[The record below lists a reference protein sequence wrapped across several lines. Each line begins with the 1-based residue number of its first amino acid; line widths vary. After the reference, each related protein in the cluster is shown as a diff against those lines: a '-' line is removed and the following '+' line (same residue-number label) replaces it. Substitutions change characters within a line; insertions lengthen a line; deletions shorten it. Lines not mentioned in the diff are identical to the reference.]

1 MFEKYWEILLILSNC
16 VIFTLFNLFQMKNC
30 FSHLLFLLF
39 FCVSLQA
46 QNTVTPNYDLAARYS
61 PKKLKKLVFSTS
73 VDPHWLKESDR
84 FWYSYETSEGKQW
97 YIVDPVNARQN
108 MLFDRVRIAAEMSRL
123 TGDPFDAKHLSID
136 KLKFAKQETVLQW
149 EVKSKLVEVE
159 EEDEKKEED
168 DMEKKEDSE
177 DKKKKKKKM
186 VAKVWHFEYDLNTQ
200 TLRLDEDFEKKKKK
214 PEWAS
219 IAPDS
224 SYVLFSRDHN
234 LYWMDWENYLKA
246 LEDEKDTTI
255 VEQQWTEDG
264 EEDYAY
270 GGSNRNVDNVE
281 MEKNKDKRKRV
292 FIRWAP
298 GGQKFA
304 LIRQDARQVKDL
316 WVLDNTA
323 QPRPRLE
330 TYKYQ
335 MAGEKEAPIAELH
348 VFDFSSKNHIKVE
361 VDTFKDQSLS
371 LLSAPRKKENR
382 DDEMSWSYWLA
393 PDDSR
398 VYFTRTSRDLKR
410 VDFCYADA
418 NTGEVTVVI
427 EERLN
432 VYIDMLTP
440 GVVNGGKEFI
450 HWSERDGWGHFYLFD
465 GEGKIKNQIT
475 SGPFHCERIEGI
487 DENNRVL
494 YFSANGREAGED
506 PYYLHLYKV
515 NFDGSGLQLL
525 NPGNFNHRMS
535 LNDDKTFF
543 VSNFSRVNTIPQSTL
558 IDARG
563 RKVLDLQTADL
574 SLLMATGYQFPETFK
589 VKADDGIT
597 DIYGVMYKPFD
608 FDPTKKYPLI
618 EYVYPGPQTEAVNKS
633 FSARMDRTDRLAQL
647 GFIVITLGNRGGHPD
662 RSKWYHTYG
671 YGNLRDYGLADKKYT
686 AEQLADRHDFIDIDK
701 VGIFGHSGGGFMST
715 AAMLV
720 YPDFFKVAV
729 SSSGNHENNIY
740 NRWWSEKHHGV
751 KEIVQDN
758 GEIVFKYAI
767 DKNPDIA
774 KNLKGKLLITTGD
787 IDNNVHPAATVRMAK
802 ALIDA
807 NKRFDYFVFPGQRHG
822 YGKMNEY
829 FFWLRADY
837 FCEHLLGSSD
847 TSVDIKYMNNDH

>member
-1 MFEKYWEILLILSNC
+1 MNRILCFIFICLLSQG
-16 VIFTLFNLFQMKNC
+16 L
-30 FSHLLFLLF
+30 S
-39 FCVSLQA
+39 A
-46 QNTVTPNYDLAARYS
+46 QETPTPNYDAAARFS
-61 PKKLKKLVFSTS
+61 PENLKKMVFSTS
-73 VDPHWLKESDR
+73 VDPHWLKNSDR
-84 FWYSYETSEGKQW
+84 LWYMYETSEGKQW
-97 YIVDPVNARQN
+97 YIVDPVKKTKKV
-108 MLFDRVRIAAEMSRL
+108 LFDRVKIAADMSRL
-123 TGDPFDAKHLSID
+123 TGDPFDAKHLDID
-136 KLKFAKQETVLQW
+136 KLKFIKNETTLQW

-159 EEDEKKEED
+159 EEDEEDKKEEN
-168 DMEKKEDSE
+168 DMEKEEDSK
-177 DKKKKKKKM
+177 DKKKPKKM
-186 VAKVWHFEYDLNTQ
+186 VPKVWHFEYDLKTK
-200 TLRLDEDFEKKKKK
+200 TLSLVEDFKKKKK
-214 PEWAS
+214 DPDWAA

-246 LEDEKDTTI
+246 QKDEKDSTI
-255 VEQQWTEDG
+255 VEHQWTEDG

-270 GGSNRNVDNVE
+270 GGNNRGVDNVE
-281 MEKNKDKRKRV
+281 LEKNKDKRKEV
-292 FIRWAP
+292 SVRWAP

-304 LIRQDARQVKDL
+304 LTRYDARKVPDL

-335 MAGEKEAPIAELH
+335 MAGEKETPVAELH
-348 VFDFSSKNHIKVE
+348 VFDFPSKNHLTIDA
-361 VDTFKDQSLS
+361 DTFKDQSLS
-371 LLSAPRKKENR
+371 LLSAPRKKVDR
-382 DDEMSWSYWLA
+382 DNEMNWRYWLA

-418 NTGEVTVVI
+418 NTGEVTVLI

-432 VYIDMLTP
+432 IYIDTRTP
-440 GVVNGGKEFI
+440 GLVNGGKEFI
-450 HWSERDGWGHFYLFD
+450 HWSERDGWAHFYLYD
-465 GEGKIKNQIT
+465 AEGKLKNQIT
-475 SGPFHCERIEGI
+475 SGPFHCNDIEGI
-487 DENNRVL
+487 DEKNRVL
-494 YFSANGREAGED
+494 YFTANGREAGED
-506 PYYLHLYKV
+506 PYYEHLYRI

-525 NPGNFNHRMS
+525 NPGNFNHS
-535 LNDDKTFF
+535 INLNDDKTFF
-543 VSNFSRVNTIPQSTL
+543 VSNFSRVNTTPQSSL
-558 IDARG
+558 LDAQG
-563 RKVLDLQTADL
+563 NPVMALQTADL
-574 SLLMATGYQFPETFK
+574 SLLLASGYRFPEPFK
-589 VKADDGIT
+589 AKADDGIT

-608 FDPTKKYPLI
+608 FDSTKKYPLI
-618 EYVYPGPQTEAVNKS
+618 EYVYPGPQTEAVSKS
-633 FSARMDRTDRLAQL
+633 FSSRMDRTDRLAQF
-647 GFIVITLGNRGGHPD
+647 GFIVITLGNRGGHPA
-662 RSKWYHTYG
+662 RSKWYHSYG
-671 YGNLRDYGLADKKYT
+671 YGNLRDYGLADKKYV
-686 AEQLADRHDFIDIDK
+686 AEQLGDRHDFIDLDK

-751 KEIVQDN
+751 KEEVNDK
-758 GEIVFKYAI
+758 GEVIFKYAI

-787 IDNNVHPAATVRMAK
+787 IDNNVHPAATVRMAR

-829 FFWLRADY
+829 FFWLRGDY

-847 TSVDIKYMNNDH
+847 PSADIRQMNNAKQMKK

>member
-1 MFEKYWEILLILSNC
+1 M
-16 VIFTLFNLFQMKNC
+16 
-30 FSHLLFLLF
+30 
-39 FCVSLQA
+39 
-46 QNTVTPNYDLAARYS
+46 
-61 PKKLKKLVFSTS
+61 VFSTS
-73 VDPHWLKESDR
+73 VDPHWLKESNR
-84 FWYSYETSEGKQW
+84 FWYSYETSNGKQW
-97 YIVDPVNARQN
+97 YIVDPVNAN
-108 MLFDRVRIAAEMSRL
+108 KAALFNTTQIAADMSRL
-123 TGDPFDAKHLSID
+123 TGDPFDAKHLFID
-136 KLKFAKQETVLQW
+136 KLKFIKNETTLQW

-159 EEDEKKEED
+159 DDEKDKKEED
-168 DMEKKEDSE
+168 DMEKEGDSE

-186 VAKVWHFEYDLNTQ
+186 VAKVWHVEYDLNSQ
-200 TLRLDEDFEKKKKK
+200 TLKLIDDFEKKKKNPK
-214 PEWAS
+214 WAS
-219 IAPDS
+219 VAPDS
-224 SYVLFSRDHN
+224 SFVLFSRDHN
-234 LYWMDWENYLKA
+234 LHWMDWENYLKA
-246 LEDEKDTTI
+246 QEDEKDSTI
-255 VEQQWTEDG
+255 VEQQWTTDG
-264 EEDYAY
+264 EENYAF
-270 GGSNRNVDNVE
+270 GGNNRGVDNVE
-281 MEKNKDKRKRV
+281 LAKDKDKRKPVRV
-292 FIRWAP
+292 RWAP

-304 LIRQDARQVKDL
+304 MLRQDNRKVKDL

-335 MAGEKEAPIAELH
+335 MAGEKEAAKGELF
-348 VFDFSSKNHIKVE
+348 VFDFSAKNRVQIP
-361 VDTFKDQSLS
+361 VDTFKDQSIT
-371 LLSAPRKKENR
+371 LLSTPRKKADR
-382 DDEMSWSYWLA
+382 DNEMNWTYWLA
-393 PDDSR
+393 PDTSR
-398 VYFTRTSRDLKR
+398 VYFSRTSRDMKR
-410 VDFCYADA
+410 VDICYA
-418 NTGEVTVVI
+418 NTTTGEVTVLI

-432 VYIDMLTP
+432 IYIDTRPP
-440 GVVNGGKEFI
+440 GLINGGKEFI
-450 HWSERDGWGHFYLFD
+450 HWSERDGWAHFYLYD
-465 GEGKIKNQIT
+465 SNGKLKSQIT
-475 SGPFHCERIEGI
+475 SGPFHCNSIEGI
-487 DENNRVL
+487 DSKNRVL
-494 YFSANGREAGED
+494 YFTANGREAGED
-506 PYYLHLYKV
+506 PYYEHLYKV

-525 NPGNFNHRMS
+525 NEGNFNHRVNV
-535 LNDDKTFF
+535 NDDNTFF
-543 VSNFSRVNTIPQSTL
+543 VSNFSRVNTTPQSSLT
-558 IDARG
+558 DARG
-563 RKVLDLQTADL
+563 KKIMDLETADL
-574 SLLMATGYQFPETFK
+574 SLLMATGYQFPEPYQ

-597 DIYGVMYKPFD
+597 DIYGVMYKPFN
-608 FDPTKKYPLI
+608 FDSTLKYPLI

-633 FSARMDRTDRLAQL
+633 FSARMDRLDRLAQL
-647 GFIVITLGNRGGHPD
+647 GFVVVTLGNRGGHPA
-662 RSKWYHTYG
+662 RSKWYHSYG

-751 KEIVQDN
+751 KEEIN
-758 GEIVFKYAI
+758 KKGEVVFKYAI

-847 TSVDIKYMNNDH
+847 SSADIKEMNNDH